1 MVPNSQ
7 RGVFASNGF
16 AGYWRRVQKSFSNY
30 VGSSK
35 MGRVP
40 IPSILSAPTS
50 NRRLTLPTTSIVSA
64 ILSSKTRFVEWHASK
79 GGWVCYVQ
87 DFPEAWSGCDLIV
100 STSSSVPIK
109 RGAVEAIG
117 ATTLIGKG
125 KEKKIK

>member
-7 RGVFASNGF
+7 RGVFASSGF

-40 IPSILSAPTS
+40 IPSILYAPTS

-64 ILSSKTRFVEWHASK
+64 IISRRQDLWNGMLLKVVGYVMCKIFLRLGQDVTSL
-79 GGWVCYVQ
+79 WVPLLVCRSREGQ
-87 DFPEAWSGCDLIV
+87 
-100 STSSSVPIK
+100 
-109 RGAVEAIG
+109 
-117 ATTLIGKG
+117 
-125 KEKKIK
+125 